1 MGKAMSGIH
10 RLLIAN
16 RGEIASR
23 IIATCHRMGID
34 TVALAAPGDETL
46 PYAAQATYCHLLSGA
61 TLAETYLNIPAIIQA
76 AKQHKADAIHPGYGF
91 LSENAAF
98 AEAVK
103 KAGLIWVGPP
113 AKSIRAMGS
122 KAAARQCATKLG
134 IPVVPGYDGEAQD
147 EKTLLKEAARIGF
160 PLLVKAAAGGGGKG
174 MRVVEEKSA
183 LATAIALAKSESK
196 TSFGDDRLI
205 LERYL
210 TRPRHIEIQL
220 MADTHGTVLAIGARD
235 CSIQRRHQ
243 KVLEES
249 PAPNLPATMLAEMES
264 AAIRL
269 AKNIGYTGAGTIELM
284 LEESSG
290 EWFFL
295 EMNTRLQVEHPVTE
309 LVHGLDLVAMQ
320 LAVASG
326 EKLPKT
332 IPPARG
338 HAIEARLCAEDP
350 DAGFLPS
357 TGMIEHLVLPN
368 LPGIRYDVGYAAG
381 HAITPQYDPMIGK
394 IIAYGTTREEAR
406 QRLLHALRSIIM
418 VGPATNRDYLCRLL
432 AHPAFAKAKL
442 STGFIT
448 EHEKKLTRPPLSQ
461 SQRAALLA
469 AHLLSDASPGAVG
482 AAHTTQ
488 HTVWQQIGKLH
499 G

>member
-1 MGKAMSGIH
+1 MSKPGSIT

-23 IIATCHRMGID
+23 IIATCHRSGIQ
-34 TVALAAPGDETL
+34 TIAIAAPGDELL
-46 PYAAQATYCHLLSGA
+46 PYAAEATHCHPLQGETLS
-61 TLAETYLNIPAIIQA
+61 ETYLNIPAIIA
-76 AKQHKADAIHPGYGF
+76 AAIAQGAQAIHPGYGF

-98 AEAVK
+98 ADAVK

-113 AKSIRAMGS
+113 GKSIRAMGS
-122 KAAARQCATKLG
+122 KAAARQCAAKLG

-147 EKTLLKEAARIGF
+147 EKTLVKEAARIGF

-174 MRVVEEKSA
+174 MRVVEDKSG
-183 LATAIALAKSESK
+183 LAPAIALAKAESK
-196 TSFGDDRLI
+196 TAFGDDRLI

-220 MADTHGTVLAIGARD
+220 MADTHGHVLAIGARD

-249 PAPNLPATMLAEMES
+249 PAPGLPAATLTAMED

-309 LVHGLDLVAMQ
+309 LVHGLDLVTLQ
-320 LAVASG
+320 LAVAQG
-326 EKLPKT
+326 EKLPAT
-332 IPPARG
+332 APAARG

-350 DAGFLPS
+350 DSGFLPS
-357 TGMIEHLVLPN
+357 TGLIEHLSLPN
-368 LPGIRYDVGYAAG
+368 LPGIRYDMGYAAG
-381 HAITPQYDPMIGK
+381 HAITPRYDPMIGK
-394 IIAYGTTREEAR
+394 IIAFGTTREEAR
-406 QRLLHALRSIIM
+406 QRLLHALRSM
-418 VGPATNRDYLCRLL
+418 VFVGPATNRDYLCRLL
-432 AHPAFAKAKL
+432 AHPAFAKASL

-448 EHEKKLTRPPLSQ
+448 EHEKKLSRPPLNTQ
-461 SQRAALLA
+461 QQAALVA
-469 AHLLSDASPGAVG
+469 THLLAGQQAGASS
-482 AAHTTQ
+482 Q
-488 HTVWQQIGKLH
+488 HAPAQQPNIWQQIGRLY